1 MKEKYDFLKATMMLE
16 ELGFSKVYLD
26 DNDFFAIYYNYEIK
40 ALCSIED
47 YQGYL
52 LCNFDSS
59 YLTENVFT
67 QDIKLLPGMVFLMK
81 SRSIFTNSHNRK
93 LPISTVHII
102 SEKEIDEIIVRNR
115 NIKNVNLDFNFF
127 SKSYTDVHLSLM
139 LKYISLTESEDKSL
153 KYLKLSRLE
162 QMPEEVKSMIEF
174 QPYYQKKEGNALI
187 NRILRGK

>member
-1 MKEKYDFLKATMMLE
+1 MKDNYDFLRATMMLE
-16 ELGFSKVYLD
+16 ELGFSEVFLD
-26 DNDFFAIYYNYEIK
+26 DNNSFAIYYNGAIK
-40 ALCSIED
+40 TICSVED
-47 YQGYL
+47 YHGKILCYL
-52 LCNFDSS
+52 DSS

-81 SRSIFTNSHNRK
+81 SRSIFANSHNRK

-127 SKSYTDVHLSLM
+127 SKSDTDVHLSLM

-174 QPYYQKKEGNALI
+174 QPYYQKKEGNTLI